1 MTRNVGRSR
10 DLSISETFFTA
21 LSNPETHSSFCKH
34 AMQNYSPLASY
45 AIVEKGE
52 AGWRVELLKV
62 PSLRARARCGT
73 SPTSKPRRLGEMDI
87 YRPGRRLGP

>member
-62 PSLRARARCGT
+62 PYEQELAAEQALRQSRDDWAKWISTGRAGA
-73 SPTSKPRRLGEMDI
+73 
-87 YRPGRRLGP
+87 